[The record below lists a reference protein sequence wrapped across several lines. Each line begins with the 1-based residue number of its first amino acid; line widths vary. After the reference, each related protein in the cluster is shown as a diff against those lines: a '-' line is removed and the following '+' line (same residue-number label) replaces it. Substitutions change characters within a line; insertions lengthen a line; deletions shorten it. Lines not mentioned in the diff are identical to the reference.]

1 MFHYGGKTKRRRGIA
16 ETFQLKRN
24 AIKAKCIHLSFFYL
38 LGKKRLPCLKRTLKA
53 EWDAKRA
60 FVRTFLKLVIVSPEA
75 TFLKFKDIHY
85 GCEGGNH
92 TKRSRA
98 TSYDALVRFLV
109 FPSGMCL
116 CKLHY
121 EVVYEAEK
129 RDTWESE
136 TGKESKIMHLD
147 SVFSTAYSTISSQLD
162 RNFTLK
168 LPK

>member
-1 MFHYGGKTKRRRGIA
+1 MLLRLNVFIC
-16 ETFQLKRN
+16 L
-24 AIKAKCIHLSFFYL
+24 FYL
-38 LGKKRLPCLKRTLKA
+38 LGKKRLPCSKRTLKA
-53 EWDAKRA
+53 QWDAERA
-60 FVRTFLKLVIVSPEA
+60 FVRTFLKLVIVSPGA

-98 TSYDALVRFLV
+98 TSRGALVRCLV
-109 FPSGMCL
+109 FPSGMCF

-121 EVVYEAEK
+121 EVFYEAEK

-136 TGKESKIMHLD
+136 TSKEAKVMHLD
-147 SVFSTAYSTISSQLD
+147 SAFSTAYRIISSHLD

-168 LPK
+168 LPN